1 MSAFTALAHSYNSRE
16 ELSSSA
22 GNGCPCRTCRSS
34 EGEPVTP
41 MPAPAVQQP
50 ALQRS
55 STLSVSDEDDH
66 TPPRT
71 EPVTLAPPPPIFRAP
86 TFQMPPAR
94 TLEEEEAD
102 VLRRL
107 AALRKAMKARQDSLY
122 DQPMSHRDQ
131 SIADLEF
138 DDLDVKISAIKK
150 LLRKFRSL
158 NEQ

>member
-1 MSAFTALAHSYNSRE
+1 MSAFTTLAHSYNSRG

-50 ALQRS
+50 TLQRS

-71 EPVTLAPPPPIFRAP
+71 EPVTLAPPPPVLRAP
-86 TFQMPPAR
+86 LFQLPPR
-94 TLEEEEAD
+94 TIEEEEAD
-102 VLRRL
+102 ILRRL
-107 AALRKAMKARQDSLY
+107 SDLRKAMKARQNSLY
-122 DQPMSHRDQ
+122 NEPLSHRDQ
-131 SIADLEF
+131 SIADLEW
-138 DDLDVKISAIKK
+138 DDLEIKISAIKK